1 MTTTNSSRGQARYL
15 LDNSRFVGL
24 VFLSPAL
31 LYILL
36 LVGLPFLLAIAF
48 SFSDVTVGNTS
59 LNFVGFLNFERVWE
73 NDVFRQVF
81 LNTVMFTVISQFF
94 ILILANILAVIFT
107 QNFTG
112 KWFARFV
119 FILPWATPVSLAV
132 IGWLW
137 MFDTKY
143 SPIDYLLLQLGLLGP
158 DGAWGPGRNLL
169 WLAKPTLSQISV
181 IFVQVWRMTPLAT
194 VILMAG
200 LSSIPSDILD
210 QAEVDGSRFL
220 RTLLQVKLP
229 MIMPIMVIA
238 LLFSMITMFGDM
250 TVVYVLTRGGPVNYT
265 RVLGMYSFQVGIE
278 GGNLAQGAAIALFAF
293 PLLLALA
300 IIMLRVASRAEVR

>member
-1 MTTTNSSRGQARYL
+1 MTTSESPPKQSRYL
-15 LDNSRFVGL
+15 LDSPRFVGFL
-24 VFLSPAL
+24 FLSPAL
-31 LYILL
+31 FYMLL
-36 LVGLPFLLAIAF
+36 LVGFPFLLAIAF

-59 LNFVGFLNFERVWE
+59 LDFVGFLNFERVWE
-73 NDVFRQVF
+73 NDIFREVF
-81 LNTVMFTVISQFF
+81 LNTIMFTLISQFF
-94 ILILANILAVIFT
+94 ILIFANALAVIFT

-119 FILPWATPVSLAV
+119 FILPWATPVSLAA

-137 MFDTKY
+137 MLDTKY
-143 SPIDYLLLQLGLLGP
+143 SPIDYLFLQLGLLGP
-158 DGAWGPGRNLL
+158 EGVWGPAKNLL
-169 WLAKPTLSQISV
+169 WLAKPALAQISV

-220 RTLLQVKLP
+220 RTLFQVKLP
-229 MIMPIMVIA
+229 MILPIMVIA

-250 TVVYVLTRGGPVNYT
+250 TVVYILTRGGPIDYT
-265 RVLGMYSFQVGIE
+265 RILGLYSFQVGIE
-278 GGNLAQGAAIALFAF
+278 GGNLAQGAAMALFAF

-300 IIMLRVASRAEVR
+300 IVMLRVVSRAEVR

>member
-1 MTTTNSSRGQARYL
+1 MTATKSAGKHSQSL
-15 LDNSRFVGL
+15 WDSSRFVGI

-31 LYILL
+31 VYILL
-36 LVGLPFLLAIAF
+36 LVGFPFLLAIAF
-48 SFSDVTVGNTS
+48 AFSDVTVGNTS
-59 LNFVGFLNFERVWE
+59 LNFVGFVNFERVWE
-73 NDVFRQVF
+73 NDIFRQVLF
-81 LNTVMFTVISQFF
+81 NTILFTLISQFF
-94 ILILANILAVIFT
+94 ILILANALAVIFT

-112 KWFARFV
+112 KWFARFI

-132 IGWLW
+132 IGFLFI
-137 MFDTKY
+137 FDTKY
-143 SPIDYLLLQLGLLGP
+143 SPIDYLLLQLGFLGP
-158 DGAWGPGRNLL
+158 GGAWGPEKNLY
-169 WLAKPTLSQISV
+169 WLAKPVLAQISV

-220 RTLLQVKLP
+220 RTLFQVKLP
-229 MIMPIMVIA
+229 MILPIMIIA

-250 TVVYVLTRGGPVNYT
+250 TVVYVLTRGGPIDYT
-265 RVLGMYSFQVGIE
+265 RILGLYSYQTGIE
-278 GGNLAQGAAIALFAF
+278 GGNLAQGAAMALFAF

-300 IIMLRVASRAEVR
+300 IVMLRVASRSEVR